1 MISRWIS
8 SLGGIEEIGSGL
20 HWGRDLLTLEV
31 RRRAGTLA
39 AAGIKRGSR
48 VAIAHGGTAAFFA
61 DLLAA
66 WTIGATAAV
75 LDAAL
80 TPYESKIVLGCFNP
94 DVVLVSRAAPAIPD
108 GWVVTSLDD
117 PKSKADAPNIQ
128 LASHDLGDPALVLF
142 TSGTTGDPK
151 GVVLSYG
158 AIAARIS
165 ANVAAIGS
173 GALRRTLVT
182 LPTSFG
188 HGLIGNGLTPL
199 FAGGTIVLGPLGVQL
214 ARDLGPVVDRH
225 QISFLSSVPALWHM
239 VMKLSRPPSQNS
251 LRRVHVGSAVLS
263 AALWADIAAWTRCDV
278 VNCYGMTETA
288 NWFAGASSRDRIA
301 EGLVGKPWDGEA
313 AVCDDE
319 SGIVPSGEGE
329 VVVRTPALMSGYLG
343 RPDLTAATLA
353 KGWYYTGDRGR
364 IDPDGSIWLIGR
376 IKDEINRAG
385 FKVQPAELD
394 RLLSR
399 HPAIAETCVFG
410 QPDPISGETVAAT
423 ICLKKGATATPE
435 ELREWCRARLRREA
449 VPEHWYFVNE
459 IPRNAR
465 GKVAREQVR
474 MAVLK
479 GGDV

>member
-1 MISRWIS
+1 MMAWMS
-8 SLGGIEEIGSGL
+8 SLSGIEEIGSGL
-20 HWGRDLLTLEV
+20 RWGGDRLAREV
-31 RRRAGTLA
+31 QRRAAALA
-39 AAGIKRGSR
+39 AAGVNRGGR

-61 DLLAA
+61 DLLAV
-66 WTIGATAAV
+66 WKIGATAAII
-75 LDAAL
+75 DSAL
-80 TPYESKIVLGCFNP
+80 TPNEFKVLLQYFNP
-94 DVVLVSRAAPAIPD
+94 DAVLVARAAAAIDGGWSVMALDNSGSKDGPTNRQAANDPA
-108 GWVVTSLDD
+108 
-117 PKSKADAPNIQ
+117 
-128 LASHDLGDPALVLF
+128 DPALVLF

-165 ANVAAIGS
+165 SNIAAIGA
-173 GALRRTLVT
+173 GTLRKTLVT

-199 FAGGTIVLGPLGVQL
+199 FAGGTVVLGPLGFEL
-214 ARDLGPVVDRH
+214 ARDLGRVVDRQ
-225 QISFLSSVPALWHM
+225 QISFFSSVPALWPM
-239 VMKLSRPPSQNS
+239 ALKLSRSPSQSS
-251 LRRVHVGSAVLS
+251 LQRVHVGSAMLS
-263 AALWADIAAWTRCDV
+263 AALWADITAWTGCDV

-288 NWFAGASSRDRIA
+288 NWFAGASSRDRVA
-301 EGLVGKPWDGEA
+301 EGLVGKPWNGKA
-313 AVCDDE
+313 AICDDRG
-319 SGIVPSGEGE
+319 GIISSGEGE

-343 RPDLTAATLA
+343 RPDLTAAALA
-353 KGWYYTGDRGR
+353 DGWYHTGDRGR

-394 RLLSR
+394 KLLSS

-410 QPDPISGETVAAT
+410 QPDPIGGETVAAM
-423 ICLKKGATATPE
+423 IRLKEGATATPE
-435 ELREWCRARLRREA
+435 ELHEWCRARLRREA
-449 VPEHWYFVNE
+449 VPEHWYFVSE

-479 GGDV
+479 GNDA